1 VPPSFG
7 PPQEDLRIC
16 VETPEGEQEPH
27 GNRASE
33 HTYIAIA
40 NIIVHCSM
48 ASLRNGVKN
57 RAGNFAIEVAYG
69 SSSTKSSNSAYELMS
84 ASTPKATKIA
94 RRRNMSRWANS
105 GLMQC
110 VLFDHLFGAGP
121 GFAGS

>member
-16 VETPEGEQEPH
+16 VETPEGEQETH

-40 NIIVHCSM
+40 NIIVHRSM

-69 SSSTKSSNSAYELMS
+69 SKGD
-84 ASTPKATKIA
+84 IA
-94 RRRNMSRWANS
+94 
-105 GLMQC
+105 G
-110 VLFDHLFGAGP
+110 
-121 GFAGS
+121 